1 MGIDHSPPQHE
12 TVMDVMEE
20 QIARVYAQAFL
31 GVANGVG
38 KAADLVAELDS
49 FVIDVVS
56 KFPKFEQ
63 ALDSEFVE
71 LEEKQTLLDRVLGGR
86 ASVEVLNFLKV
97 LAVRGRLGLVRPIA
111 RIAKKKYAEQ
121 IGQRDVEV
129 RVAREMD
136 DAMQHEILEQLCARL
151 NTEPVM
157 RVVVDPT
164 LIAGIVIRMGD
175 KVFDGSVRSRF
186 DSIRKSMIDHATEA
200 IETGRDRFV
209 SA

>member
-12 TVMDVMEE
+12 TVMDVTEE

-38 KAADLVAELDS
+38 KAADLVDELGS
-49 FVIDVVS
+49 FVFDVLG
-56 KFPKFEQ
+56 KFPKFEET
-63 ALDSEFVE
+63 LDSEFVE

-97 LAVRGRLGLVRPIA
+97 LALRGRLGLVRPIA

-136 DAMQHEILEQLCARL
+136 DAMQNEILEQLRARL
-151 NTEPVM
+151 STEPVM
-157 RVVVDPT
+157 RVVVDPS